1 MELQRLHHRLDDL
14 IASSNQL
21 RSSLSVLS
29 QDFRQLDAQLD
40 DFSRT
45 NLDFSLQLSKESKRK
60 ERKIEEEKA
69 EEILMI
75 HSLLTSSM

>member
-69 EEILMI
+69 EEILLI